1 MPGVDVLVLGV
12 DELLCGLNDLITRLR
27 GLADLLSRA
36 GDDPCGA
43 GLTERAVN
51 NTCQYNNNSKKLR
64 VIIQTQKSGQLYAKQ
79 IIEGNSNSAGWKE
92 CF

>member
-12 DELLCGLNDLITRLR
+12 DELLCGLKDLITRLR
-27 GLADLLSRA
+27 GLVDLLSRA

-51 NTCQYNNNSKKLR
+51 DLYMYVCH
-64 VIIQTQKSGQLYAKQ
+64 TQRNMSFITIMEKSEK
-79 IIEGNSNSAGWKE
+79 S
-92 CF
+92 

>member
-12 DELLCGLNDLITRLR
+12 DHLLRRLNNLITRLR
-27 GLADLLSRA
+27 GLVDLLSRA

-51 NTCQYNNNSKKLR
+51 DQYMH
-64 VIIQTQKSGQLYAKQ
+64 VCHTQRNMSFVTIKEKSEK
-79 IIEGNSNSAGWKE
+79 S
-92 CF
+92 

>member
-1 MPGVDVLVLGV
+1 MLGV
-12 DELLCGLNDLITRLR
+12 DELLCGLKDLITRLR

-51 NTCQYNNNSKKLR
+51 DQYMY
-64 VIIQTQKSGQLYAKQ
+64 VCHTQRNMSFITITEKSEK
-79 IIEGNSNSAGWKE
+79 S
-92 CF
+92 